1 MVFNPFPS
9 LAPSCKLSRVLLCLY
24 LSFHACGCISFSIR
38 PPSYY
43 HLHLIF
49 CVLSLLP
56 LFVVIQLFRLW
67 QREHDGRQEI
77 EARVFRTEESLQ
89 RFMAETTFSSK
100 LAQVYRRQQ
109 QEEEEVEEEE
119 EEEEKKELHT
129 DDDDDRKRNLR
140 RRPECAICFEEMGD
154 TKLGRGLLKLC
165 QGLPRCWKPTSRNRA
180 LLIPCGHASICT
192 SCALKL
198 WKSSSRNRCPICR
211 VKLTKRPK
219 RLPAVIHT

>member
-1 MVFNPFPS
+1 
-9 LAPSCKLSRVLLCLY
+9 
-24 LSFHACGCISFSIR
+24 
-38 PPSYY
+38 
-43 HLHLIF
+43 
-49 CVLSLLP
+49 
-56 LFVVIQLFRLW
+56 
-67 QREHDGRQEI
+67 
-77 EARVFRTEESLQ
+77 
-89 RFMAETTFSSK
+89 
-100 LAQVYRRQQ
+100 
-109 QEEEEVEEEE
+109 
-119 EEEEKKELHT
+119 
-129 DDDDDRKRNLR
+129 
-140 RRPECAICFEEMGD
+140 MGD